1 MDKNKSNSDLLKC
14 ENDFY
19 VNKSITN
26 SLLITKSA
34 QKDVIISSTKQQNS
48 IKTERISS
56 TGN

>member
-19 VNKSITN
+19 ANKSITN

-34 QKDVIISSTKQQNS
+34 QKILIKSPSKQQNS

>member
-1 MDKNKSNSDLLKC
+1 MDSNKSNSDLLKC

-19 VNKSITN
+19 VNNSIKN

-34 QKDVIISSTKQQNS
+34 QKDVINSSTKQQNS